1 VPPSWV
7 ANRVATDVIA
17 PHASRVLSTR
27 HATRERR
34 RAGPDGHPAHPRR
47 RAKGAVPVDLI
58 LADHRAGMSCRQLAT
73 KYGFKS
79 GNSISRLLKQH
90 GEQPAP
96 PGWSRAIVPISSAAA
111 NPAYRMRQK
120 PPLVIPA
127 RTPAER
133 QYRRFTSLELEAIQQ
148 AIAAGR
154 VQYVRRGVLGLRWHR
169 ADQPDEPAVAVRAQV
184 LERLRVL
191 RATLARAA

>member
-1 VPPSWV
+1 MR
-7 ANRVATDVIA
+7 RV
-17 PHASRVLSTR
+17 
-27 HATRERR
+27 
-34 RAGPDGHPAHPRR
+34 GPGRHPAHPHR

-58 LADHRAGMSCRQLAT
+58 IADHRAGLSCRQLAA

-79 GNSISRLLKQH
+79 GNSIAQILRRH

-96 PGWSRAIVPISSAAA
+96 PGWSRAVVPISPAAA
-111 NPAYRMRQK
+111 NRAYRLRQR
-120 PPLVIPA
+120 PPLRIPI

-133 QYRRFTSLELEAIQQ
+133 RQKAFTHLELEAIRQ

-154 VQYVRRGVLGLRWHR
+154 AQYVRRGVCGMRWHR
-169 ADQPDEPAVAVRAQV
+169 ADQPDEPALAVRAQV